1 MNLDL
6 LNKQIKDEGKK
17 FSLENHRG
25 LFKIRGTFRFQNGFK
40 KRSYIN
46 LDVPAEEGNI
56 REAKKRLDMI
66 QYSIEDFGYVPDR
79 LPFEKVVEISNQSEQ
94 ITCKEAKNLFIKNWW
109 ANRSDFEWWVVYGED
124 GKTRDKD
131 LEKIR
136 RKKATI
142 QETKDKNSWNGIA
155 PYINTLDL
163 IENAPLSVGAL
174 YQIAKGYKNPRG
186 RKEIIMRF
194 GTVIKLCKRAGFDV
208 GGDSD
213 DLDELKIKYVPK
225 TKPNLSDDELI
236 RYVIELREKLPK
248 WKWCLGAMLV
258 WGVRPSE
265 TFSLTPNVGEDFGTA
280 HVLGLKEEGEGFEER
295 TALGVP
301 KHLVE
306 EFNLL
311 DIDRP
316 YTFNN
321 SDLKYDALHAKNLTN
336 AWAEDLREIIKKE
349 DNNFPKFTLY
359 AIRHAYARRLIK
371 RNIPDSTCAL
381 SMGNDVRIFKE
392 TYLKAMN
399 KRDMTEIQKNL

>member
-1 MNLDL
+1 MNLEL
-6 LNKQIKDEGKK
+6 LNQQIKDEGKK

-79 LPFEKVVEISNQSEQ
+79 LPFEKVVEVSNQSEQ

-109 ANRSDFEWWVVYGED
+109 AKRSEFEWWVVFGED
-124 GKTRDKD
+124 GKTRDKN

-155 PYINTLDL
+155 PYINNLDL

-174 YQIAKGYKNPRG
+174 YQIAKGYKNARG
-186 RKEIIMRF
+186 RKEIILRF
-194 GTVIKLCKRAGFDV
+194 QTIIKLCKKAGFDV

-225 TKPNLSDDELI
+225 TKPNITDDELT

-265 TFSLTPNVGEDFGTA
+265 TFNLIPNTGEDLGTA
-280 HVLGLKEEGEGFEER
+280 NVLGLKEEGEGFEER
-295 TALGVP
+295 TALGCP

-306 EFNLL
+306 EFDLL
-311 DIDRP
+311 NIDRP

-321 SDLKYDALHAKNLTN
+321 SDLKYDALHCKNLTN
-336 AWAEDLREIIKKE
+336 AWAEDLREVIKE
-349 DNNFPKFTLY
+349 DNTFKKFTLY

-371 RNIPDSTCAL
+371 RNLPTATCAK
-381 SMGNDVRIFKE
+381 SMGNDVRIFEE
-392 TYLKAMN
+392 TYLKAMD
-399 KRDMTEIQKNL
+399 KRDMSEVQKNL